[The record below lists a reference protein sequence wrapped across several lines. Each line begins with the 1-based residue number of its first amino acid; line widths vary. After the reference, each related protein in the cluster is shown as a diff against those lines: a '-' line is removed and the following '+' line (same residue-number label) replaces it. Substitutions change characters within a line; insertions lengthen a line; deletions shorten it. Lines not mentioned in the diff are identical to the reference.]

1 MQRTVI
7 IDALKRTDFGAEI
20 NVRGWVR
27 SRRGNKNV
35 SFIALNDGS
44 TIKNIQIVV
53 DLEKFD
59 EERLKPVT
67 TGSCISATG
76 ILVESQGAGQAVE
89 IQLTELEV
97 YGTADP
103 EKYPLQKKG
112 LSMEFLRTVA
122 HLRPRTNT
130 FGAVFRIRH
139 NMAMAIHTYFHEHGY
154 FYFHTPLITASDCEG
169 AGQMFQVTTKNL
181 YNLKYDENGQ
191 IDYSDDFFGKQ
202 AALTVSGQ
210 LEGELGAMALGKIYT
225 FGPTFRAENSNTP
238 RHLAEFWMIE
248 PEVAFIQKDEL
259 MDLEED
265 FIKFCVR
272 WALEHCMDDL
282 EFLNQFVDKGL
293 IERLKSVVDT
303 EFVRLPYTEGVNILQ
318 EAIKNGKK
326 FEFPCNWGDDLASEH
341 ERYLVEEHF
350 GKPVIMTDYPKDIKA
365 FYMKINEDGTNVSAG
380 QKQLLTI
387 ARAIL
392 ANRKIL
398 ILDEATSSVDT
409 RTEHL
414 IQDAMNNL
422 MKGRTSFVIAH
433 RLSTIRSADKILV
446 LDHGDI
452 VEQGT
457 HEELLAKNGFYA
469 ELYNSQFEE
478 TA

>member
-1 MQRTVI
+1 MKRTEI
-7 IDALKRTDFGAEI
+7 IDALQLAGEGQLI

-53 DLEKFD
+53 DLANFP
-59 EERLKPVT
+59 EENLKPVT

-76 ILVESQGAGQAVE
+76 HLVASQGSGQAVE

-103 EKYPLQKKG
+103 EQYPLQKKG
-112 LSMEFLRTVA
+112 LSMEYLRTIA

-139 NMAMAIHTYFHEHGY
+139 NMAMAIHQYFHEHGF
-154 FYFHTPLITASDCEG
+154 FYFHTPIITASDCEG

-181 YNLKYDENGQ
+181 YNLKKDEEGK

-202 AALTVSGQ
+202 TSLTVSGQ
-210 LEGELGAMALGKIYT
+210 LEGELAAMALGKIYT

-265 FIKFCVR
+265 FIKYCVR
-272 WALEHCMDDL
+272 WALEHCQDDL
-282 EFLNQFVDKGL
+282 QFLNQFVDKGL
-293 IERLKSVVDT
+293 IARLESIVKTD
-303 EFVRLPYTEGVNILQ
+303 FIRLTYTEGINILQ

-326 FEFPCNWGDDLASEH
+326 FEFPCTWGDDLASEH

-350 GKPVIMTDYPKDIKA
+350 NKPVIMSDYPKDIKA
-365 FYMKINEDGTNVSAG
+365 FYMKINEDDKTVQGTDVLFPQIGEIIGGSV
-380 QKQLLTI
+380 
-387 ARAIL
+387 REES
-392 ANRKIL
+392 
-398 ILDEATSSVDT
+398 LDKLNAEIERRGIPDKDMWWYKDT
-409 RTEHL
+409 RRFGAAPHAGFGLGFER
-414 IQDAMNNL
+414 L
-422 MKGRTSFVIAH
+422 MLFVTGMQNIRDVIPFPRTPK
-433 RLSTIRSADKILV
+433 T
-446 LDHGDI
+446 
-452 VEQGT
+452 
-457 HEELLAKNGFYA
+457 A
-469 ELYNSQFEE
+469 EF
-478 TA
+478 

>member
-1 MQRTVI
+1 M
-7 IDALKRTDFGAEI
+7 KRTEIINALQLAGEGQLI

-53 DLEKFD
+53 DLAQFP
-59 EERLKPVT
+59 EEQLKPVT

-76 ILVESQGAGQAVE
+76 HLVASQGSGQAVE

-103 EKYPLQKKG
+103 EQYPLQKKG
-112 LSMEFLRTVA
+112 LSMEYLRTIA

-139 NMAMAIHTYFHEHGY
+139 NMAMAIHNYFHEHGFY
-154 FYFHTPLITASDCEG
+154 YFHTPIITASDCEG

-181 YNLKYDENGQ
+181 YNLKKDEEGK

-202 AALTVSGQ
+202 TSLTVSGQ
-210 LEGELGAMALGKIYT
+210 LEGELAAMALGKIYT

-265 FIKFCVR
+265 FIKYCVR
-272 WALEHCMDDL
+272 WALDHCQDDL
-282 EFLNQFVDKGL
+282 QFLNQFVDKGL
-293 IERLKSVVDT
+293 IERLESVVKTD
-303 EFVRLPYTEGVNILQ
+303 FIRLTYTEGIEILQ
-318 EAIKNGKK
+318 EAIRNGKK
-326 FEFPCNWGDDLASEH
+326 FEFPCTWGEDLASEH

-350 GKPVIMTDYPKDIKA
+350 GKPVIMSDYPKDIKA
-365 FYMKINEDGTNVSAG
+365 FSMKINEDDRTVQGTDVLFPQIGEIIGGSV
-380 QKQLLTI
+380 
-387 ARAIL
+387 REES
-392 ANRKIL
+392 
-398 ILDEATSSVDT
+398 LDKLNAEIERRDIPMKDMWWYLDT
-409 RTEHL
+409 RRFGAAPHAGFGLGFER
-414 IQDAMNNL
+414 L
-422 MKGRTSFVIAH
+422 MLFVTGMQNIRDVIPFPRTPK
-433 RLSTIRSADKILV
+433 T
-446 LDHGDI
+446 
-452 VEQGT
+452 
-457 HEELLAKNGFYA
+457 A
-469 ELYNSQFEE
+469 EF
-478 TA
+478 

>member
-7 IDALKRTDFGAEI
+7 IDALKRTDFGATI

-27 SRRGNKNV
+27 SRRGNKNI

-59 EERLKPVT
+59 DERLKPVT

-76 ILVESQGAGQAVE
+76 ILVESQGSGQAVE
-89 IQLTELEV
+89 IQLTDLEV

-112 LSMEFLRTVA
+112 LSMEFLRTIA

-181 YNLKYDENGQ
+181 YNLKKDENGQ

-272 WALEHCMDDL
+272 WALDHCMDDL
-282 EFLNQFVDKGL
+282 EFLNQFVDKDL

-303 EFVRLPYTEGVNILQ
+303 EFIRLPYTEGINILQ
-318 EAIKNGKK
+318 EAIKKGHK

-350 GKPVIMTDYPKDIKA
+350 KKPVIMTDYPKDIKA
-365 FYMKINEDGTNVSAG
+365 FYMRLNDDGKTVAAADCLVPGIGEIIGGSQREERLDLLEARMDELGLKKEDDWWYLDLRRYGSCRHAGYGLGFERMVMYLTGVSNIRDVE
-380 QKQLLTI
+380 LHP
-387 ARAIL
+387 
-392 ANRKIL
+392 
-398 ILDEATSSVDT
+398 
-409 RTEHL
+409 RTTG
-414 IQDAMNNL
+414 N
-422 MKGRTSFVIAH
+422 
-433 RLSTIRSADKILV
+433 AD
-446 LDHGDI
+446 
-452 VEQGT
+452 
-457 HEELLAKNGFYA
+457 F
-469 ELYNSQFEE
+469 
-478 TA
+478 

>member
-1 MQRTVI
+1 M
-7 IDALKRTDFGAEI
+7 KRTEIITALQLAGEGQLI

-53 DLEKFD
+53 DLAQFP
-59 EERLKPVT
+59 EEQLKPVT

-76 ILVESQGAGQAVE
+76 HLVASQGSGQAVE

-103 EKYPLQKKG
+103 EQYPLQKKG
-112 LSMEFLRTVA
+112 LSMEYLRTIA

-139 NMAMAIHTYFHEHGY
+139 NMAMAIHNYFHEHGFY
-154 FYFHTPLITASDCEG
+154 YFHTPIITASDCEG

-181 YNLKYDENGQ
+181 YNLKKDEEGK

-202 AALTVSGQ
+202 TSLTVSGQ
-210 LEGELGAMALGKIYT
+210 LEGELAAMALGKIYT

-265 FIKFCVR
+265 FIKYCVR
-272 WALEHCMDDL
+272 WALDHCQDDL
-282 EFLNQFVDKGL
+282 QFLNQFVDKGL
-293 IERLKSVVDT
+293 IERLESVVKTD
-303 EFVRLPYTEGVNILQ
+303 FIRLTYTEGIEILQ
-318 EAIKNGKK
+318 EAIRNGKK
-326 FEFPCNWGDDLASEH
+326 FEFPCTWGEDLASEH

-350 GKPVIMTDYPKDIKA
+350 GKPVIMSDYPKDIKA
-365 FYMKINEDGTNVSAG
+365 FYMKINEDDRTVQGTDVLFPQIGEIIGGSV
-380 QKQLLTI
+380 
-387 ARAIL
+387 REES
-392 ANRKIL
+392 
-398 ILDEATSSVDT
+398 LDKLNAEIERRDIPMKDMWWYLDT
-409 RTEHL
+409 RRFGAAPHAGFGLGFER
-414 IQDAMNNL
+414 L
-422 MKGRTSFVIAH
+422 MLFVTGMQNIRDVIPFPRTPK
-433 RLSTIRSADKILV
+433 T
-446 LDHGDI
+446 
-452 VEQGT
+452 
-457 HEELLAKNGFYA
+457 A
-469 ELYNSQFEE
+469 EF
-478 TA
+478 